1 MDYQLYSCFR
11 EKMILYL
18 SKQLKL
24 NKVLFLIL
32 FFLSNVSVQAG
43 TFMSFV
49 PMKSQHKIGKIVVY
63 KSFWKGGTTAMISAM
78 FKDPLAHSVDTTNIN
93 IGTNLFLNEFESI
106 LLKSKQVKHRQQ
118 KISGIS
124 VAGEFWYN
132 QSDKHF
138 FIICLPDLLIDIST
152 RKEYRITDES
162 LLKQM
167 YDWIDCSVS
176 VK

>member
-1 MDYQLYSCFR
+1 MAKSNCMLMDCQLYSGFR

-18 SKQLKL
+18 SKQL

-43 TFMSFV
+43 TFMSSV

-63 KSFWKGGTTAMISAM
+63 KSFWKGGTTTMISNM
-78 FKDPLAHSVDTTNIN
+78 FKDPLAYSVDTTNIN
-93 IGTNLFLNEFESI
+93 IGTNLFLNEFETI
-106 LLKSKQVKHRQQ
+106 LLKSKQVKHRQH

-138 FIICLPDLLIDIST
+138 FCYLFAWLID
-152 RKEYRITDES
+152 
-162 LLKQM
+162 
-167 YDWIDCSVS
+167 
-176 VK
+176 

>member
-1 MDYQLYSCFR
+1 MAKSNCMLMDCQLYSGFR

-18 SKQLKL
+18 SKQL

-43 TFMSFV
+43 TFMSSV

-63 KSFWKGGTTAMISAM
+63 KSFWKGVTTTMISNM
-78 FKDPLAHSVDTTNIN
+78 FKDPLAYSVDTTNIN
-93 IGTNLFLNEFESI
+93 IGTNLFLNEFETI

-138 FIICLPDLLIDIST
+138 FCYLFAWLID
-152 RKEYRITDES
+152 
-162 LLKQM
+162 
-167 YDWIDCSVS
+167 
-176 VK
+176 